1 MTDWRWRK
9 QGNIFD
15 PRNHRAWAGS
25 HAQVPT
31 VLVKKDVLR
40 IFYADRTPANQS
52 FTTYLD
58 VARDDPSRVVYLHK
72 KPILP
77 FGRTG
82 TFDDDGVMPAF
93 VIEDRGRVYLYYNG
107 WNRRVTV
114 PFHNATGLAV
124 SDDGGDTFTRM
135 FDGPILDRV
144 PREPYIAVTP
154 CVIKDGDD
162 WLMWYSSGV
171 DWVTVAGKPEA
182 VYVIKHAHSR
192 DGIHWQRPNVLSV
205 APRHAGEA
213 FSHPSVIKD
222 GDVYRMWYC
231 VRDCQDYH
239 DGGGSYRMGYAE
251 SRDGREF
258 QRRDDDAGITVSESG
273 WDSTMICYPYAVR
286 VEDRTYLFYNGNG
299 FGQTGIG
306 YAVAEP
312 HTTKG

>member
-1 MTDWRWRK
+1 MGWHK
-9 QGNIFD
+9 KGNIFD
-15 PRNHRAWAGS
+15 PRAHRAWAGT

-31 VLVKKDVLR
+31 VLVKNDVLR

-77 FGRTG
+77 SGRKG

-93 VIEDRGRVYLYYNG
+93 VIEERGRVYLYYNG

-124 SDDGGDTFTRM
+124 SEDGGDTFTRL

-144 PREPYIAVTP
+144 PLEPYIAVTP
-154 CVIKDGDD
+154 CVLKDGDD

-171 DWVTVAGKPEA
+171 DWVEVAGKPEA

-192 DGIHWQRPNVLSV
+192 DGIHWERPNILSV
-205 APRHAGEA
+205 IPRHPGEA
-213 FSHPSVIKD
+213 FSHPTVIKV
-222 GDVYRMWYC
+222 GDLYRMWYC
-231 VRDCQDYH
+231 VRDSEDYH
-239 DGGGSYRMGYAE
+239 DGRGSYRIGYAE
-251 SRDGREF
+251 SRTGREF
-258 QRRDDDAGITVSESG
+258 QRRDDDAGITASDSG
-273 WDSTMICYPYAVR
+273 WDSTMICYPYV
-286 VEDRTYLFYNGNG
+286 VSVDDRTYLFYNGNG
-299 FGQTGIG
+299 FGQSGIG
-306 YAVAEP
+306 YAIW
-312 HTTKG
+312 GY